1 MGWFEKLQNRW
12 GVTGKQVILILIVF
26 ALTGSTI
33 AFLKKPVV
41 AFFTGGEKSVLF
53 SVIYF
58 ILIFPVYILF
68 LMAYGYLFG
77 MYDFFKGFAKKSVSR
92 FRKKR

>member
-1 MGWFEKLQNRW
+1 MGWFEKLKNRW
-12 GVTGKQVILILIVF
+12 RVTGKQLILILLVF

-58 ILIFPVYILF
+58 ILIFPIYILF

-77 MYDFFKGFAKKSVSR
+77 MSEFFKKFAKKSVSR

>member
-12 GVTGKQVILILIVF
+12 GVTGKQVILILLVF

-58 ILIFPVYILF
+58 ILIFPIYILF

-77 MYDFFKGFAKKSVSR
+77 MSEFFKKFAKKSVSR

>member
-53 SVIYF
+53 SVFFQF
-58 ILIFPVYILF
+58 IFY
-68 LMAYGYLFG
+68 
-77 MYDFFKGFAKKSVSR
+77 S
-92 FRKKR
+92 